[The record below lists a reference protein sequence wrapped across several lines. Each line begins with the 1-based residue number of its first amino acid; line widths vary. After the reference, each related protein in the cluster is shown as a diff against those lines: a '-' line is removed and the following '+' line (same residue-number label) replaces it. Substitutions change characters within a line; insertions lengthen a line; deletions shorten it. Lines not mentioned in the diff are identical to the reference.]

1 MLRAGFCRVLLLRA
15 PRRRFAAAEGSEPL
29 PSTAAAGA
37 AAEREPP
44 PRMVT
49 ESEEVDLLPPAA
61 GERPHKVARRS
72 SGRSAALRQPPTVR
86 PGAACPGLGSAHPSP
101 PAGSAE
107 RAVFSFPSAFQV
119 FPLLSSPFHSLTAME
134 KEKKKKKRGSQL
146 KRPRSAEP
154 CLLPNSPSLP
164 PARPNYGQRRRAMGK
179 GARFGLRNQQPAR
192 GSPLPILRIPPARS
206 AYPGAG
212 GGGEAEQG
220 AAKFLPPSRRVAGLP
235 CARGGDEPSG
245 AGAARPQQV
254 GSGTLLWS
262 SPPTTHTPRSRVG
275 RARGA
280 AGSASPWGGTAPEIS
295 AHRATVTPPG

>member
-1 MLRAGFCRVLLLRA
+1 MLLLRA

-86 PGAACPGLGSAHPSP
+86 PGAARPGLGSAHPSP

-134 KEKKKKKRGSQL
+134 KEKKKKKG
-146 KRPRSAEP
+146 EP
-154 CLLPNSPSLP
+154 IKAAALGGALPPPQFSEPP

-245 AGAARPQQV
+245 AARPQQV

>member
-1 MLRAGFCRVLLLRA
+1 MSARTKLPVEAPGAPLRSANPRRCVRGQRA
-15 PRRRFAAAEGSEPL
+15 PGSARL
-29 PSTAAAGA
+29 T
-37 AAEREPP
+37 P
-44 PRMVT
+44 PRP
-49 ESEEVDLLPPAA
+49 LALPNVP
-61 GERPHKVARRS
+61 
-72 SGRSAALRQPPTVR
+72 
-86 PGAACPGLGSAHPSP
+86 
-101 PAGSAE
+101 
-107 RAVFSFPSAFQV
+107 SFPSLRLSRFSPSSLHH
-119 FPLLSSPFHSLTAME
+119 FIPLRLWRR
-134 KEKKKKKRGSQL
+134 KKKKKKG
-146 KRPRSAEP
+146 EP
-154 CLLPNSPSLP
+154 IKAAALGGALPPPQFSEPP